1 LLVPLLANLIF
12 GKLGVLRGY
21 FGCLLIRGRT
31 RMRVA
36 LLEASHWH
44 VPLYLDSLE
53 ANGTEVVAAPDS
65 EELKGQ
71 GIAARF
77 GSTMYSSSSELL
89 DREEVDFAFAFG
101 RHSEMPALA
110 EALRARN

>member
-1 LLVPLLANLIF
+1 
-12 GKLGVLRGY
+12 
-21 FGCLLIRGRT
+21 
-31 RMRVA
+31 MRVA

-44 VPLYLDSLE
+44 VPLYLDSL
-53 ANGTEVVAAPDS
+53 D
-65 EELKGQ
+65 ELKGQ

-110 EALRARN
+110 EALRVRN

>member
-1 LLVPLLANLIF
+1 
-12 GKLGVLRGY
+12 
-21 FGCLLIRGRT
+21 
-31 RMRVA
+31 MRVA

-44 VPLYLDSLE
+44 VSLYLNSLE
-53 ANGTEVVAAPDS
+53 ANGIDVVAVSDS

-77 GSTMYSSSSELL
+77 GSTLYSSSSELL

-110 EALRARN
+110 EALRVRK

>member
-1 LLVPLLANLIF
+1 
-12 GKLGVLRGY
+12 
-21 FGCLLIRGRT
+21 
-31 RMRVA
+31 MRVA

-53 ANGTEVVAAPDS
+53 ANGIEVVSVSNS
-65 EELKGQ
+65 EGLKGQ

-77 GSTMYSSSSELL
+77 RSTLYSSSSELL

-101 RHSEMPALA
+101 RHRNAGARVSVASEELSVNGGYYMD
-110 EALRARN
+110 